1 MKLTPVHIAL
11 LKRLQR
17 YRETPPTLRERLRL
31 MVGFMLILLLPV
43 VLFGYLTIRLKLPG
57 GALLVAGLYIGAV
70 AREIAQQR
78 RYVEYWSLN
87 REITHWDQV
96 EQLLHG
102 TKELPPV
109 SPAPT
114 RKVRM
119 RYAVGVGV
127 TLFALAFGLAIA
139 TERALAYVYDPTRNN
154 PPNHVIVLSAS
165 WCPYC
170 MSLRHHLTELKIP
183 YTDLDTEHT
192 TEGRWAF
199 AAVHG
204 TGIPVTIVGNQ
215 VIRGL
220 SSTGSTWA
228 KVDDALKR
236 AGYAQPSTA
245 VADEAT
251 F

>member
-31 MVGFMLILLLPV
+31 MAGFMMILLLPV
-43 VLFGYLTIRLKLPG
+43 VLLGYLSVRLRLPG
-57 GALLVAGLYIGAV
+57 GLLFVSGLYFGAV
-70 AREIAQQR
+70 AREIGQQR
-78 RYVEYWSLN
+78 RFVGFWTLN
-87 REITHWDQV
+87 REITNWDQV
-96 EQLLHG
+96 DQFLSG

-109 SPAPT
+109 NPAP
-114 RKVRM
+114 RPKVRM
-119 RYAVGVGV
+119 GYAIAIGVAF
-127 TLFALAFGLAIA
+127 FALAFGLAIA
-139 TERALAYVYDPTRNN
+139 AERALAYVYSPTRNN
-154 PPNHVIVLSAS
+154 PSNHVIVLSAS

-170 MSLRHHLTELKIP
+170 MSLRHHLTELKVP

-199 AAVHG
+199 AAIHG
-204 TGIPVTIVGNQ
+204 TGIPVTIVGDQ

-220 SSTGSTWA
+220 SSTASTWA

-236 AGYAQPSTA
+236 AGYSLPSTSTP
-245 VADEAT
+245 DD
-251 F
+251 

>member
-1 MKLTPVHIAL
+1 MKLTLVHRAL

-17 YRETPPTLRERLRL
+17 YREAPPTLSERLRL
-31 MVGFMLILLLPV
+31 VAGFIMIMLLPV
-43 VLFGYLTIRLKLPG
+43 LLFGYLTVRLRLPG
-57 GALLVAGLYIGAV
+57 GLLLVAGVYVGIV

-78 RYVEYWSLN
+78 RYVEYWPLN
-87 REITHWDQV
+87 REITNWDQV
-96 EQLLHG
+96 DQLLSG
-102 TKELPPV
+102 TKELTPGANAV
-109 SPAPT
+109 PT

-119 RYAVGVGV
+119 GFAVAIGV
-127 TLFALAFGLAIA
+127 TLFALACGLAIA
-139 TERALAYVYDPTRNN
+139 TERALAYVYNPTRNN

-170 MSLRHHLTELKIP
+170 MSLRHHLTELKVP
-183 YTDLDTEHT
+183 YTDLDTEDT

-199 AAVHG
+199 AAIHG
-204 TGIPVTIVGNQ
+204 TGIPVTIVGDQ

-236 AGYAQPSTA
+236 AGFEPPSTA
-245 VADEAT
+245 ISDD
-251 F
+251 

>member
-1 MKLTPVHIAL
+1 MKLTPVQTAL

-17 YRETPPTLRERLRL
+17 YREAPPTLRQRLRL
-31 MVGFMLILLLPV
+31 MAGFMMILLLPV
-43 VLFGYLTIRLKLPG
+43 VLLGYLTVRLQLPG
-57 GALLVAGLYIGAV
+57 AFLFVAGLYVGAV
-70 AREIAQQR
+70 AREIGQQR
-78 RYVEYWSLN
+78 RFVGFWTLN
-87 REITHWDQV
+87 REITNWDHV
-96 EQLLHG
+96 NQLLTG

-109 SPAPT
+109 NRVPRP
-114 RKVRM
+114 KVRM
-119 RYAVGVGV
+119 GYAIAIGV
-127 TLFALAFGLAIA
+127 TFFALAFGIAIA
-139 TERALAYVYDPTRNN
+139 AERALAYVYNPTRNN

-170 MSLRHHLTELKIP
+170 LSLRHHLTELKVP

-204 TGIPVTIVGNQ
+204 TGIPITIVGDQ

-220 SSTGSTWA
+220 SSTASTWA

-236 AGYAQPSTA
+236 AGYVPPSTA
-245 VADEAT
+245 ISDD
-251 F
+251 